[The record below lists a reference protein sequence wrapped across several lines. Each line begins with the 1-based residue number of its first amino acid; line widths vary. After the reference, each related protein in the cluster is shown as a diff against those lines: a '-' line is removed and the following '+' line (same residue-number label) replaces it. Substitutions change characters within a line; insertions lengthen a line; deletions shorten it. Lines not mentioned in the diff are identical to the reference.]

1 MPFFI
6 HDHTGTDS
14 ATGNVPVS
22 TSPSLRRLEICPPAM
37 FSRSRPYW
45 QRLLR
50 AWWSKLAHHGEALP
64 RPAAQIQAV
73 REVFFVSLADLAPE
87 YTFELRQRIE
97 RARSLRELW
106 HLRADAFNMLSRHRG
121 QTFAH
126 ARLDAI
132 NANFPTRVPQSGH
145 CTRGSGRTVA
155 W

>member
-6 HDHTGTDS
+6 QDHTGPDANSGSMAAS
-14 ATGNVPVS
+14 AP
-22 TSPSLRRLEICPPAM
+22 PSLRRLEICPPAM

-50 AWWSKLAHHGEALP
+50 AWWNKLTHRSETVA

-73 REVFFVSLADLAPE
+73 REAFFVSLADLSPE

-126 ARLDAI
+126 AQLGAI